1 MLQSKQRLL
10 ELNAKLAETL
20 TSKGVTATADET
32 TTALID
38 KVKNISGSEKLIEF
52 SQVRPEVQDYLDNVT
67 YDPTDY
73 TTSQIANYITE
84 KTQNIPNGASVDIA
98 QNGTLVI
105 SDTSSKIMYC
115 KLVEIGTQN
124 IYNVT
129 PNSETPF
136 NVIADG
142 KIIQSGLLKPSG
154 TCRMINCPTI
164 NNMRDLG
171 GWSCDGG
178 TVKYGKLYRG
188 GQVYE
193 GAYDVFVNQLGI
205 RHELNLRGTNEAA
218 SEPSPTWNE
227 VGYTCPANYVW
238 YSLLNKTI
246 WKEILNCIFDNVIDG
261 KPLFFHCSAG
271 ADRTGTVACVIE
283 AVLGVSQSD
292 IDKDYELTCFY
303 TGVYTDA
310 LARRRNETE
319 WRGLINEI
327 SAYEGS
333 TFMHKAINFVKSCDI
348 AVTKINA
355 FRKVMINGTPEIIPE
370 TSYSVIKNATLCTIT
385 GNDTAVKNSKYTA
398 TVTANEGYK
407 IDTVTVTMGG
417 TDITSSAY
425 AGGNITISNVSGEII
440 INAVA
445 VEDITMVNKMVV
457 KSLNIRLNSS
467 GAETTGNGCFVCEP
481 IEVDLTRKQPVIF
494 KNFASSMGVINE
506 DNTADPF
513 YGNSK
518 IALLDKSQNV
528 ITNYFI
534 GRKSQAKVWYCPTN
548 NTDCVGDLTDLL
560 SVAGY
565 DGTIP
570 TAEQVKYVKFAPSL
584 HPSAQGAITSDDLT
598 GLEIQMREN

>member
-1 MLQSKQRLL
+1 MLQSKARLL

-20 TSKGVTATADET
+20 TSKGVTATGDET

-205 RHELNLRGTNEAA
+205 RHELNLRGKTE
-218 SEPSPTWNE
+218 STEHPSPIWSE
-227 VGYTCPANYVW
+227 VGYTCPTNYVW
-238 YSLLNKTI
+238 YTLKDKST
-246 WKEILNCIFDNVIDG
+246 WKQILNCIFDNVVGG
-261 KPLFFHCSAG
+261 KPLFFHCLAG
-271 ADRTGTVACVIE
+271 ADRTATVACVIE
-283 AVLGVSQSD
+283 AILGVSQSD
-292 IDKDYELTCFY
+292 IDKDYELTCFN

-319 WRGLINEI
+319 WQGLINEI
-327 SAYEGS
+327 NAYEGS
-333 TFMHKAINFVKSCDI
+333 TFMYKAINFVKSCDI
-348 AVTKINA
+348 SVSKINA
-355 FRKVMINGTPEIIPE
+355 FRQAMINGTPETIPE
-370 TSYSVIKNATLCTIT
+370 TSYSVTKNATLCTIT
-385 GNDTAVKNSKYTA
+385 GNDTAVKNSTYTA

-425 AGGNITISNVSGEII
+425 TGGNITISNVSGEII

-467 GAETTGNGCFVCEP
+467 GAETSGNGCFVCEP

-494 KNFASSMGVINE
+494 KNFASSMGVINK
-506 DNTADPF
+506 DNTADPS

-518 IALLDKSQNV
+518 IALLDESQNV
-528 ITNYFI
+528 ITHYFI
-534 GRKSQAKVWYCPTN
+534 GRKNQAKVWYCPTN

-584 HPSAQGAITSDDLT
+584 HPFAQGAITSDDLN
-598 GLEIQMREN
+598 GLEIQMRK

>member
-10 ELNAKLAETL
+10 QLNAKLAETL

-38 KVKNISGSEKLIEF
+38 KVKNISGANKLVEYN
-52 SQVRPEVQDYLDNVT
+52 QVRPEVQSYLDNVT

-84 KTQNIPNGASVDIA
+84 KTQNIPNGASVDIV

-105 SDTSSKIMYC
+105 SDTSSKILYF
-115 KLVEIGTQN
+115 KAVESGTQS

-129 PNSETPF
+129 PNVETPF

-142 KIIQSGLLKPSG
+142 KIIQSGILKPTG
-154 TCRMINCPTI
+154 ICRMINCPTI

-188 GQVYE
+188 GQIYE

-218 SEPSPTWNE
+218 SEPSPTWSE
-227 VGYTCPANYVW
+227 VGYTCPTKYIW
-238 YSLLNKTI
+238 YTLVDKTT

-319 WRGLINEI
+319 WQGLINEI
-327 SAYEGS
+327 NAYEGS
-333 TFMHKAINFVKSCDI
+333 TFMYKAINFVKSCDI
-348 AVTKINA
+348 SVSKINA
-355 FRKVMINGTPEIIPE
+355 FRQAMINGTPETIPE
-370 TSYSVIKNATLCTIT
+370 TSYSVTKNATLCTIT
-385 GNDTAVKNSKYTA
+385 GNDTAVKNSTYTA

-425 AGGNITISNVSGEII
+425 ADGNITISNVSGEII

-467 GAETTGNGCFVCEP
+467 GAETSGNGCFVCEP
-481 IEVDLTRKQPVIF
+481 VEVDLTKTQPVIF
-494 KNFASSMGVINE
+494 KNFASTMGVISAGTE
-506 DNTADPF
+506 DPA

-518 IALLDKSQNV
+518 IALLDESKNV

-534 GRKSQAKVWYCPTN
+534 GRKNQAKVWYCPPN
-548 NTDCVGDLTDLL
+548 DTDCVGDLTDLL
-560 SVAGY
+560 SIAGY
-565 DGTIP
+565 DGTTP

-584 HPSAQGAITSDDLT
+584 HPSSQGEITSDNLS

>member
-1 MLQSKQRLL
+1 MLQSKSRLL
-10 ELNAKLAETL
+10 ELNAKLADTL
-20 TSKGVTATADET
+20 TSKGVDATAEET

-38 KVKNISGSEKLIEF
+38 KVAKISGSGELVEF
-52 SQVRPEVQDYLDNVT
+52 SQVRSEVQNFLDNTT
-67 YDPTDY
+67 YDPNDY
-73 TTSQIANYITE
+73 TVSNISSYITE
-84 KTQNIPNGASVDIA
+84 KTQNIPNGANVEIEQS
-98 QNGTLVI
+98 GTLVI
-105 SDTSSKIMYC
+105 ADTSSKIMYC
-115 KLVEIGTQN
+115 KSVESGSQS

-129 PNSETPF
+129 PKAKTPF

-142 KIIQSGLLKPSG
+142 KLIKSGLLKPTG
-154 TCRMINCPTI
+154 NVRMINCPTI

-227 VGYTCPANYVW
+227 VGYTCPTNYVW
-238 YSLLNKTI
+238 YTLKDKST
-246 WKEILNCIFDNVIDG
+246 WKQILNCIFDNVVGG
-261 KPLFFHCSAG
+261 KPLFFHCLMG
-271 ADRTGTVACVIE
+271 ADRTATVACVIE
-283 AVLGVSQSD
+283 AILGVSQSD
-292 IDKDYELTCFY
+292 IDKDYELTCFN

-319 WRGLINEI
+319 WQGLINEI
-327 SAYEGS
+327 NAYEGS
-333 TFMHKAINFVKSCDI
+333 TFMYKAINFVKSCDI
-348 AVTKINA
+348 SVSKINA
-355 FRKVMINGTPEIIPE
+355 FRQAMINGTPETIEE
-370 TSYSVIKNATLCTIT
+370 TSYSVTKNATLCTIT
-385 GNDTAVKNSKYTA
+385 GNDTAVKDSTYIA

-407 IDTVTVTMGG
+407 IDTVTITMGG
-417 TDITSSAY
+417 SDISDCY
-425 AGGNITISNVSGEII
+425 ADETITISNVSGEII

-457 KSLNIRLNSS
+457 KSLNYRLSSS
-467 GAETTGNGCFVCEP
+467 GAETSGKGCFVCEP
-481 IEVDLTRKQPVIF
+481 VEVDLTRKQPVIF

-506 DNTADPF
+506 DNTTDPF

-518 IALLDKSQNV
+518 IALLDESQNV

-534 GRKSQAKVWYCPTN
+534 GRKNQAKVWNCPTN
-548 NTDCVGDLTDLL
+548 DTDCVGDLTDLL

-584 HPSAQGAITSDDLT
+584 HVSSAGAITSDDLT
-598 GLEIQMREN
+598 GLEILMREN

>member
-1 MLQSKQRLL
+1 MLRVIDDSILTNIANAIRLKNGTSNKY
-10 ELNAKLAETL
+10 EVSEMAEAINGT
-20 TSKGVTATADET
+20 D
-32 TTALID
+32 
-38 KVKNISGSEKLIEF
+38 NLIEF
-52 SQVRPEVQDYLDNVT
+52 SQVRSEVQDYLDNVT
-67 YDPTDY
+67 YDSNDY
-73 TTSQIANYITE
+73 TVSNIANYITE
-84 KTQNIPNGASVDIA
+84 KTQNIPNGASVEVK
-98 QNGTLVI
+98 QSGTLI
-105 SDTSSKIMYC
+105 ITDKSSKIMYC
-115 KLVEIGTQN
+115 RSVESGTQS
-124 IYNVT
+124 IYNAT
-129 PNSETPF
+129 PNADTIY

-142 KIIQSGLLKPSG
+142 KLIQSGLLKPAG
-154 TCRMINCPTI
+154 VCRMINCPTI

-205 RHELNLRGTNEAA
+205 RHELNLRGKTE
-218 SEPSPTWNE
+218 STEHPSPIWSE
-227 VGYTCPANYVW
+227 VGYTCPTNYVW
-238 YSLLNKTI
+238 YTLKDKST
-246 WKEILNCIFDNVIDG
+246 WKQILNCIFDNVVGG

-407 IDTVTVTMGG
+407 IDTVTITMGG
-417 TDITSSAY
+417 SDVSDCY
-425 AGGNITISNVSGEII
+425 ADGIISIPDVSGEIV

-457 KSLNIRLNSS
+457 QESNLNKRIS
-467 GAETTGNGCFVCEP
+467 GTSYAAMNGCFITDP
-481 IEVDLTRKQPVIF
+481 IEVNLTKSCPVIF
-494 KNFASSMGVINE
+494 KNFSSTMGTTGSNGVY
-506 DNTADPF
+506 T
-513 YGNSK
+513 NSK
-518 IALLDKSQNV
+518 VALLNADKS
-528 ITNYFI
+528 IL
-534 GRKSQAKVWYCPTN
+534 AVWYISRSGTIKGHWQATIN
-548 NTDCVGDLTDLL
+548 GDDIVGDLLTLFDT
-560 SVAGY
+560 APTT
-565 DGTIP
+565 GT
-570 TAEQVKYVKFAPSL
+570 KPSL
-584 HPSAQGAITSDDLT
+584 TDIVYVQFSPDLDSNRPVLTMDNLT
-598 GLEIQMREN
+598 GLEIQMRES

>member
-10 ELNAKLAETL
+10 ELNAKLADTL

-52 SQVRPEVQDYLDNVT
+52 SQVRSEVQSYLDNVT

-84 KTQNIPNGASVDIA
+84 KTQNIPNGASVDIV
-98 QNGTLVI
+98 QNGALVI

-115 KLVEIGTQN
+115 KSVESGTQN

-136 NVIADG
+136 NVFADG
-142 KIIQSGLLKPSG
+142 KIIQSGLLKPTG
-154 TCRMINCPTI
+154 NVRMINCPTI

-178 TVKYGKLYRG
+178 TIKYGKLYRG

-205 RHELNLRGTNEAA
+205 RHELNLRGKTE
-218 SEPSPTWNE
+218 STEHPSPIWSE
-227 VGYTCPANYVW
+227 VGYTCPTNYVW
-238 YSLLNKTI
+238 YTLKDKST
-246 WKEILNCIFDNVIDG
+246 WKQILNCIFDNVVGG
-261 KPLFFHCSAG
+261 KPLFFHCLVG
-271 ADRTGTVACVIE
+271 ADRTATVACVIE

-292 IDKDYELTCFY
+292 IDKDYELTCFN
-303 TGVYTDA
+303 TGVYTDE

-319 WRGLINEI
+319 WQGLINEI
-327 SAYEGS
+327 NAYEGS
-333 TFMHKAINFVKSCDI
+333 TFMYKTINFVKSCDI
-348 AVTKINA
+348 AVSKINA
-355 FRKVMINGTPEIIPE
+355 FRKAMINGTPETIPE
-370 TSYSVIKNATLCTIT
+370 TSYSVTKNATLCTIT
-385 GNDTAVKNSKYTA
+385 GNDTAVKNSTYTA

-425 AGGNITISNVSGEII
+425 ANGNITISNISGEII

-445 VEDITMVNKMVV
+445 VEDITTANKMVV

-467 GAETTGNGCFVCEP
+467 GAETSGNGCFVCEP
-481 IEVDLTRKQPVIF
+481 VEVDLTKTQPVIF
-494 KNFASSMGVINE
+494 KNFASTMGVINAGTE
-506 DNTADPF
+506 DPA

-518 IALLDKSQNV
+518 IALLDESQNV
-528 ITNYFI
+528 ITHYFI
-534 GRKSQAKVWYCPTN
+534 GRKNQAKVWYCPTN

-584 HPSAQGAITSDDLT
+584 HPSAQGAITSDDLN
-598 GLEIQMREN
+598 GLEIQMRES

>member
-1 MLQSKQRLL
+1 MLQSKSRLL

-20 TSKGVTATADET
+20 TDKGVTATADET

-115 KLVEIGTQN
+115 KSVESGTQS
-124 IYNVT
+124 IYNAT
-129 PNSETPF
+129 PNAETVF
-136 NVIADG
+136 NEISDG
-142 KIIQSGLLKPSG
+142 KIVQSGLLKPTG
-154 TCRMINCPTI
+154 NVRMINCPTI

-178 TVKYGKLYRG
+178 AIKYGKLYRG
-188 GQVYE
+188 GQIYE

-205 RHELNLRGTNEAA
+205 KYELNLRGKTEA
-218 SEPSPTWNE
+218 EQLPSPTWNE
-227 VGYTCPANYVW
+227 VGYTCPTNYVW
-238 YSLLNKTI
+238 YTLKDKST
-246 WKEILNCIFDNVIDG
+246 WKQILNCIFDNVVGG

-407 IDTVTVTMGG
+407 IDTVTITMGG
-417 TDITSSAY
+417 SDVSDCY
-425 AGGNITISNVSGEII
+425 ADGIISIPDVSGEIV

-457 KSLNIRLNSS
+457 QESNLNKRIS
-467 GAETTGNGCFVCEP
+467 GTSYAAMNGCFITDP
-481 IEVDLTRKQPVIF
+481 IEVNLTKSCPVIF
-494 KNFASSMGVINE
+494 KNFSSTMGTTGS
-506 DNTADPF
+506 DGA
-513 YGNSK
+513 YLNSK
-518 IALLDKSQNV
+518 VALLNADKS
-528 ITNYFI
+528 IL
-534 GRKSQAKVWYCPTN
+534 AVWYISRSGTIKGHWQATIN
-548 NTDCVGDLTDLL
+548 GDDIVGDLLTLFDT
-560 SVAGY
+560 A
-565 DGTIP
+565 P
-570 TAEQVKYVKFAPSL
+570 TAGITPSL
-584 HPSAQGAITSDDLT
+584 SDIAYVQFSPDLDSDRPVLTMDNLT
-598 GLEIQMREN
+598 GLEIQMRK